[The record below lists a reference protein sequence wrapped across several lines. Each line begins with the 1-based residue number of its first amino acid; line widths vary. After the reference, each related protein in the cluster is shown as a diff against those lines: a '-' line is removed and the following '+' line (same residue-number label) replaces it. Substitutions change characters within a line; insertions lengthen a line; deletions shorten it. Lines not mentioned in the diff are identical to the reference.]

1 MVVVIFVFIVIWGG
15 VFMIKNKFREII
27 FENLVWCINVKIN
40 ILEDVLKEMFR
51 DYEVKYFKKILVL
64 SVIKEDI
71 VDIWM
76 LL

>member
-1 MVVVIFVFIVIWGG
+1 
-15 VFMIKNKFREII
+15 MIKNKFREII